1 MYRADSMMERKVKIL
16 PGFYIFVAVALLLA
30 PIKWL
35 AAWMLAAAI
44 HELSHI
50 FMLKLLRCQV
60 LSVRVGASG
69 AVIEAGCD
77 ARWKQLLC
85 TLAGPLSGFALLIF
99 LRVMPRV
106 ALCGMI
112 QSLYNLL
119 PFSSLDGGKI
129 LEIIAQMLFPRSV
142 SKRIVEIIQFAG
154 IGSLLLLALYGTFFL
169 KLGLIPTFL
178 VGILIIKKSLANK
191 GHNEYNRFY
200 RKVRGYCYGRTYQKN
215 FADGS
220 KACQIYR
227 R

>member
-1 MYRADSMMERKVKIL
+1 MMERKVRIL
-16 PGFYIFVAVALLLA
+16 PGFYIFIAVAFVLV
-30 PIKWL
+30 PVKWL

-50 FMLKLLRCQV
+50 LMLKLLRCQL

-69 AVIEAGCD
+69 AVIKAGCD

-85 TLAGPLSGFALLIF
+85 TLAGPLSGFALMLF

-112 QSLYNLL
+112 QSLYNIL
-119 PFSSLDGGKI
+119 PLSSLDGGKT
-129 LEIIAQMLFPRSV
+129 LEIITQMLFPKSV
-142 SKRIVEIIQFAG
+142 SKRIVEITRFAV
-154 IGSLLLLALYGTFFL
+154 IVSLLLLALYGTFSL
-169 KLGLIPTFL
+169 KLGLFPLIL
-178 VGILIIKKSLANK
+178 AGILIIKKSLANK
-191 GHNEYNRFY
+191 EHNEYNMLY